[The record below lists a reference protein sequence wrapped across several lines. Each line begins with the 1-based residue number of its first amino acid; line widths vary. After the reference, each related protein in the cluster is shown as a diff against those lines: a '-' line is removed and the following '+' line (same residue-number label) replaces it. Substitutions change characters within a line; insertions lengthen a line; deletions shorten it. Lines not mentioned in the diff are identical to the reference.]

1 MVKVEDFERNLSPRF
16 SYQNLKYIIQEYKRR
31 YKEIDSIFRK
41 EDLIFDIFNRDKE
54 IDENKFNLEKILE
67 NKKNLDIEI
76 ANNFQNILFNTDI
89 SYLRSYEQSVINGI
103 KEKTLKLKGDF
114 TKIKKYFEYEVSGSI
129 LYPRYVSNGQ
139 EYYKHNMLLDLDR
152 IKVEKYEHQ
161 LILNPSVED
170 IYLVINKL
178 ITKFENKQI
187 DNYVISK
194 PIFVQLKDKIHL
206 YAKDEKTLSDYL
218 LVLESFIEEE
228 KELVNKFESLPLT
241 LPMYNKYIGYQ
252 KGKNYLSYN
261 ANYLANVID
270 RELISRNIKISDIDN
285 YKDEIIDNILEIE
298 NLKQKE
304 K

>member
-1 MVKVEDFERNLSPRF
+1 MITIDDFEEKLSSRF
-16 SYQNLKYIIQEYKRR
+16 SYSVLKYIIEEYKNR
-31 YKEIDSIFRK
+31 YKEIDSIFKK
-41 EDLIFDIFNRDKE
+41 EDLMLNIINNYKE
-54 IDENKFNLEKILE
+54 KEDSFNLEKSKE
-67 NKKNLDIEI
+67 NKNNLDITL

-89 SYLRSYEQSVINGI
+89 SHLRSYEQSVIDRI
-103 KEKTLKLKGDF
+103 KEKTLKLKEDP
-114 TKIKKYFEYEVSGSI
+114 KKMKKYFEYEVSGSI
-129 LYPRYVSNGQ
+129 LYPRYVTNGK
-139 EYYKHNMLLDLDR
+139 EYYKHNMFLDLNR
-152 IKVEKYEHQ
+152 VKVENYEHQ
-161 LILNPSVED
+161 LILNPSLED

-206 YAKDEKTLSDYL
+206 YAKDEKTLNNYL

-241 LPMYNKYIGYQ
+241 LPTYNKYIGYQ

-270 RELISRNIKISDIDN
+270 RELLERNIKISDIDN
-285 YKDEIIDNILEIE
+285 YKDEIIDSILETE

>member
-1 MVKVEDFERNLSPRF
+1 MITIDDFEEKLSPRF
-16 SYQNLKYIIQEYKRR
+16 SYSVLKYIIEEYKNR
-31 YKEIDSIFRK
+31 YKEIDSIFKK
-41 EDLIFDIFNRDKE
+41 EDLMLNIINTYKE
-54 IDENKFNLEKILE
+54 KEDNFNLEKSIE
-67 NKKNLDIEI
+67 NKNNLDITL

-89 SYLRSYEQSVINGI
+89 LHLRSYEQSVIDRI
-103 KEKTLKLKGDF
+103 KEKTLKLKEDS
-114 TKIKKYFEYEVSGSI
+114 KKMKKYFEYEVSGSI
-129 LYPRYVSNGQ
+129 LYPRYVTNGK
-139 EYYKHNMLLDLDR
+139 EYYKHNMFLDLNR
-152 IKVEKYEHQ
+152 VKVENYEHQ
-161 LILNPSVED
+161 LILNPSLED

-270 RELISRNIKISDIDN
+270 RELLERNIKIFDIDN
-285 YKDEIIDNILEIE
+285 YKDEIIDSILETE

>member
-1 MVKVEDFERNLSPRF
+1 MITIDDFEEKLSSRF
-16 SYQNLKYIIQEYKRR
+16 SYSVLKYIIEEYKNR
-31 YKEIDSIFRK
+31 YKEIDSIFKK
-41 EDLIFDIFNRDKE
+41 EDLMLNIINTYKE
-54 IDENKFNLEKILE
+54 KEDSFNLEKSIE
-67 NKKNLDIEI
+67 NKNNLDITL

-89 SYLRSYEQSVINGI
+89 SHLRSYEQSVINRI
-103 KEKTLKLKGDF
+103 KEKTLKLKEDS
-114 TKIKKYFEYEVSGSI
+114 KKMKKYFEYEVSGSI
-129 LYPRYVSNGQ
+129 LYPRYVTNGK
-139 EYYKHNMLLDLDR
+139 EYYKHNMFLDLNR
-152 IKVEKYEHQ
+152 VKVENYEHQ
-161 LILNPSVED
+161 LILNPSLED

-241 LPMYNKYIGYQ
+241 LPTYNKYIGYQ

-261 ANYLANVID
+261 ANYLANVIN
-270 RELISRNIKISDIDN
+270 RELLERNIKISDVDN
-285 YKDEIIDNILEIE
+285 YKDEIIDSILETE

>member
-1 MVKVEDFERNLSPRF
+1 MITIDDFEEKLSPRF
-16 SYQNLKYIIQEYKRR
+16 SYSVLKYIIEEYKNR
-31 YKEIDSIFRK
+31 YKEIDSIFKK
-41 EDLIFDIFNRDKE
+41 EDLMLNIINIYKE
-54 IDENKFNLEKILE
+54 KEDSFNLEKSIE
-67 NKKNLDIEI
+67 NKNNLDITL

-89 SYLRSYEQSVINGI
+89 SHLRSYEQSVINRI
-103 KEKTLKLKGDF
+103 KEKTLKLKKDP
-114 TKIKKYFEYEVSGSI
+114 KKMKKYFEYEVSGSI
-129 LYPRYVSNGQ
+129 LYPRYVTNGK
-139 EYYKHNMLLDLDR
+139 EYYKHNMFLDLNR
-152 IKVEKYEHQ
+152 VKVENYEHQ
-161 LILNPSVED
+161 LILNPSLED

-270 RELISRNIKISDIDN
+270 RELLERNIKIFDIDN
-285 YKDEIIDNILEIE
+285 YKDEIIDSILETE

>member
-1 MVKVEDFERNLSPRF
+1 MITIDDFEEKLSPRF
-16 SYQNLKYIIQEYKRR
+16 SYSVLKYIIEEYKNR
-31 YKEIDSIFRK
+31 YKEIDSIFKK
-41 EDLIFDIFNRDKE
+41 EDLMLNIINTYKE
-54 IDENKFNLEKILE
+54 KEDSFNLEKSIE
-67 NKKNLDIEI
+67 NKNNLDITL
-76 ANNFQNILFNTDI
+76 ANNFKNILFNTDI
-89 SYLRSYEQSVINGI
+89 SHLRSYEQSVIDRI
-103 KEKTLKLKGDF
+103 KEKTLKLKEDS
-114 TKIKKYFEYEVSGSI
+114 KKMKKYFEYEVSGSI
-129 LYPRYVSNGQ
+129 LYPRYVTNGK
-139 EYYKHNMLLDLDR
+139 EYYKHNMFLDLNR
-152 IKVEKYEHQ
+152 VKVENYEHQ
-161 LILNPSVED
+161 LILNPSLED

-261 ANYLANVID
+261 AKYMANVID
-270 RELISRNIKISDIDN
+270 RELLERNIKISDIDN
-285 YKDEIIDNILEIE
+285 YKDEIIDSILEKE

>member
-1 MVKVEDFERNLSPRF
+1 MITIDDFEEKLSPRF
-16 SYQNLKYIIQEYKRR
+16 SYSVLKYIIEEYKNR
-31 YKEIDSIFRK
+31 YKEIDSIFKK
-41 EDLIFDIFNRDKE
+41 EDS
-54 IDENKFNLEKILE
+54 FNLEKSIE
-67 NKKNLDIEI
+67 NKNNLDITL

-89 SYLRSYEQSVINGI
+89 SHLRSYEQSVINRI
-103 KEKTLKLKGDF
+103 KEKTLKLKKDP
-114 TKIKKYFEYEVSGSI
+114 KKMKKYFEYEVSGSI
-129 LYPRYVSNGQ
+129 LYPRYVTNGK
-139 EYYKHNMLLDLDR
+139 EYYKHNMFLDLNR
-152 IKVEKYEHQ
+152 VKVENYEHQ
-161 LILNPSVED
+161 LILNPSLED

-270 RELISRNIKISDIDN
+270 RELLERNIKIFDIDN
-285 YKDEIIDNILEIE
+285 YKDEIIDSILETE

>member
-1 MVKVEDFERNLSPRF
+1 MITIDDFEEKLSPRF
-16 SYQNLKYIIQEYKRR
+16 SYSVLKYIIEEYKNR
-31 YKEIDSIFRK
+31 YKEIDSIFKK
-41 EDLIFDIFNRDKE
+41 EDLMLNIINTYKE
-54 IDENKFNLEKILE
+54 KEDNFNLEKSIE
-67 NKKNLDIEI
+67 NKNNLDITL

-89 SYLRSYEQSVINGI
+89 SRLRSYEQSVIDRI
-103 KEKTLKLKGDF
+103 KEKTLKLKEDS
-114 TKIKKYFEYEVSGSI
+114 KKMKKYFEYEVSGSI
-129 LYPRYVSNGQ
+129 LYPRYVTNGK
-139 EYYKHNMLLDLDR
+139 EYYKHNMFLDLNR
-152 IKVEKYEHQ
+152 VKVENYEHQ
-161 LILNPSVED
+161 LILNPSLED

-270 RELISRNIKISDIDN
+270 RELLERNIKIFDIDN
-285 YKDEIIDNILEIE
+285 YKDEIIDSILETE

>member
-1 MVKVEDFERNLSPRF
+1 MITIDDFEEKLSPRF
-16 SYQNLKYIIQEYKRR
+16 SYSVLKYIIEEYKNR
-31 YKEIDSIFRK
+31 YKEIDSIFKK
-41 EDLIFDIFNRDKE
+41 EDLMLNIINTYKE
-54 IDENKFNLEKILE
+54 KEDNFNLEKSIE
-67 NKKNLDIEI
+67 NKNNLDITL

-89 SYLRSYEQSVINGI
+89 SHLRSYEQSVIDRI
-103 KEKTLKLKGDF
+103 KEKTLKLKEDS
-114 TKIKKYFEYEVSGSI
+114 KKMKKYFEYEVSGSI
-129 LYPRYVSNGQ
+129 LYPRYVTNGK
-139 EYYKHNMLLDLDR
+139 EYYKHNMFLDLN
-152 IKVEKYEHQ
+152 KVKIENYEHQ
-161 LILNPSVED
+161 LILNPSLED

-270 RELISRNIKISDIDN
+270 RELLERNIKIFDIDN
-285 YKDEIIDNILEIE
+285 YKDEIIDSILETE

>member
-1 MVKVEDFERNLSPRF
+1 MITIDDFEEKLSPRF
-16 SYQNLKYIIQEYKRR
+16 SYSVLKYIIEEYKNR
-31 YKEIDSIFRK
+31 YKEIDSIFKK
-41 EDLIFDIFNRDKE
+41 EDLMLNIINIYKE
-54 IDENKFNLEKILE
+54 KEDSFNLEKSIE
-67 NKKNLDIEI
+67 NKNNLDITLV
-76 ANNFQNILFNTDI
+76 NNFQNILFNTDI
-89 SYLRSYEQSVINGI
+89 SHLKSYEQSVIDRI
-103 KEKTLKLKGDF
+103 KEKTLKLKEDSK
-114 TKIKKYFEYEVSGSI
+114 KIKKYFEYEVSGSI
-129 LYPRYVSNGQ
+129 LYPRYVTNGK
-139 EYYKHNMLLDLDR
+139 EYYKHNMFLDLNR
-152 IKVEKYEHQ
+152 VKVENYEHQ
-161 LILNPSVED
+161 LILNPSLED

-241 LPMYNKYIGYQ
+241 LPTYNKYIGYQ

-270 RELISRNIKISDIDN
+270 RELLERNIKISDIDN
-285 YKDEIIDNILEIE
+285 YKDEIIDSILETE

>member
-1 MVKVEDFERNLSPRF
+1 MITIDDFEEKLSPRF
-16 SYQNLKYIIQEYKRR
+16 SYLVLKYIIEEYKNR
-31 YKEIDSIFRK
+31 YKEIDSIFKK
-41 EDLIFDIFNRDKE
+41 EDLMLNIINTYKE
-54 IDENKFNLEKILE
+54 KEDSFNLEKSIE
-67 NKKNLDIEI
+67 NKNNLDITL

-89 SYLRSYEQSVINGI
+89 SHLRSYEQSVINRI
-103 KEKTLKLKGDF
+103 KEKTLKLKKDP
-114 TKIKKYFEYEVSGSI
+114 KKMKKYFEYEVSGSI
-129 LYPRYVSNGQ
+129 LYPRYVTNGK
-139 EYYKHNMLLDLDR
+139 EYYKHNMFLDLNR
-152 IKVEKYEHQ
+152 VKVENYEHQ
-161 LILNPSVED
+161 LILNPSLED

-270 RELISRNIKISDIDN
+270 RELLERNIKISDIDN
-285 YKDEIIDNILEIE
+285 YKDEIIDSILETE

>member
-1 MVKVEDFERNLSPRF
+1 MITIDDFEEKLSPRF
-16 SYQNLKYIIQEYKRR
+16 SYSVLKYIIEEYKNR
-31 YKEIDSIFRK
+31 YKEIDSIFKK
-41 EDLIFDIFNRDKE
+41 EDLMLNIINIYKE
-54 IDENKFNLEKILE
+54 KEDSFNLEKSIE
-67 NKKNLDIEI
+67 NKNNLDITLV
-76 ANNFQNILFNTDI
+76 NNFQNILFNTDI
-89 SYLRSYEQSVINGI
+89 SHLKSYEQSVIDRI
-103 KEKTLKLKGDF
+103 KEKTLKLKEDSK
-114 TKIKKYFEYEVSGSI
+114 KIKKYFEYEVSGSI
-129 LYPRYVSNGQ
+129 LYPRYVTNGK
-139 EYYKHNMLLDLDR
+139 EYYKHNMFLDLNR
-152 IKVEKYEHQ
+152 VKVENYEHQ
-161 LILNPSVED
+161 LILNPSLED

-241 LPMYNKYIGYQ
+241 LPTYN
-252 KGKNYLSYN
+252 KNYLSYN

-270 RELISRNIKISDIDN
+270 RELLERNIKISDIDN
-285 YKDEIIDNILEIE
+285 YKDEIIDSILETE

>member
-1 MVKVEDFERNLSPRF
+1 MITIDDFEEKLSPRF
-16 SYQNLKYIIQEYKRR
+16 SYSVLKYIIEEYKNR
-31 YKEIDSIFRK
+31 YKEIDSIFKK
-41 EDLIFDIFNRDKE
+41 EDLMLNIINTYKE
-54 IDENKFNLEKILE
+54 KEDNFNLEKSIE
-67 NKKNLDIEI
+67 NKNNLDITL

-89 SYLRSYEQSVINGI
+89 SHLRSYEQSVIDRI
-103 KEKTLKLKGDF
+103 KEKTLKLKEDS
-114 TKIKKYFEYEVSGSI
+114 KKMKKYFEYEVSGSI
-129 LYPRYVSNGQ
+129 LYPRYVTNGK
-139 EYYKHNMLLDLDR
+139 EYYKHNMFLDLNR
-152 IKVEKYEHQ
+152 VKVENYEHQ
-161 LILNPSVED
+161 LILNPSLED

-241 LPMYNKYIGYQ
+241 LPTYNKYIGYQ

-270 RELISRNIKISDIDN
+270 RELLERNIKISDIDN
-285 YKDEIIDNILEIE
+285 YKDEIIDSILETE

>member
-1 MVKVEDFERNLSPRF
+1 MITIDDFEEKLSSRF
-16 SYQNLKYIIQEYKRR
+16 SYSVLKYIIEEYKNR
-31 YKEIDSIFRK
+31 YKEIDSIFKK
-41 EDLIFDIFNRDKE
+41 EDLMLNIINTYKEKEDSFNLKKS
-54 IDENKFNLEKILE
+54 IENKN
-67 NKKNLDIEI
+67 NLDITL

-89 SYLRSYEQSVINGI
+89 SHLRSYEQSVIDRI
-103 KEKTLKLKGDF
+103 KEKTLKLKEDS
-114 TKIKKYFEYEVSGSI
+114 KKMKKYFEYEVSGSI
-129 LYPRYVSNGQ
+129 LYPRYVTNGK
-139 EYYKHNMLLDLDR
+139 EYYKHNMFLDLNR
-152 IKVEKYEHQ
+152 VKVENYEHQ
-161 LILNPSVED
+161 LILNPSLED

-206 YAKDEKTLSDYL
+206 YAKDEKTLNNYL

-241 LPMYNKYIGYQ
+241 LPTYNKYIGYQ

-270 RELISRNIKISDIDN
+270 RELLERNIKISDIDN
-285 YKDEIIDNILEIE
+285 YKDEIIDSILETE

>member
-1 MVKVEDFERNLSPRF
+1 MITIDDFEEKLLPRF
-16 SYQNLKYIIQEYKRR
+16 SYSVLKYIIEEYKNR
-31 YKEIDSIFRK
+31 YKEIDSIFKK
-41 EDLIFDIFNRDKE
+41 EDLMLNIINTYKE
-54 IDENKFNLEKILE
+54 KEDNFNLEKSIE
-67 NKKNLDIEI
+67 NKNNLDITL

-89 SYLRSYEQSVINGI
+89 SHLRSYEQSVIDRI
-103 KEKTLKLKGDF
+103 KEKTLKLKEDS
-114 TKIKKYFEYEVSGSI
+114 KKMKKYFEYEVSGSI
-129 LYPRYVSNGQ
+129 LYPRYVTNGK
-139 EYYKHNMLLDLDR
+139 EYYKHNMFLDLN
-152 IKVEKYEHQ
+152 KVKIENYEHQ
-161 LILNPSVED
+161 LILNPSLED

-270 RELISRNIKISDIDN
+270 RELLERNIKIFDIDN
-285 YKDEIIDNILEIE
+285 YKDEIIDSILETE

>member
-1 MVKVEDFERNLSPRF
+1 MITIDDFEEKLSPRF
-16 SYQNLKYIIQEYKRR
+16 SYSVLKYIIEEYKNR
-31 YKEIDSIFRK
+31 YKEIDSIFKK
-41 EDLIFDIFNRDKE
+41 EDLMLNIINNYKE
-54 IDENKFNLEKILE
+54 KEDSFNLEKSIE
-67 NKKNLDIEI
+67 NKNNLDITL

-89 SYLRSYEQSVINGI
+89 SHLRSYEQSVIDRI
-103 KEKTLKLKGDF
+103 KEKTLKLKEDS
-114 TKIKKYFEYEVSGSI
+114 KKMKKYFEYEVSGSI
-129 LYPRYVSNGQ
+129 LYPRYVTNGK
-139 EYYKHNMLLDLDR
+139 EYYKHNMFLDLNR
-152 IKVEKYEHQ
+152 VKVENYEHQ
-161 LILNPSVED
+161 LILNPSLED

-270 RELISRNIKISDIDN
+270 RELLERNIKIFDIDN
-285 YKDEIIDNILEIE
+285 YKDEIIDSILETE

>member
-1 MVKVEDFERNLSPRF
+1 MITIDDFEEKLSPRF
-16 SYQNLKYIIQEYKRR
+16 SYSVLKYIIEEYKNR
-31 YKEIDSIFRK
+31 YKEIDSIFKK
-41 EDLIFDIFNRDKE
+41 EDLMLNIINNYKE
-54 IDENKFNLEKILE
+54 KEDNFNLEKSIK
-67 NKKNLDIEI
+67 NKNNLDITL

-89 SYLRSYEQSVINGI
+89 SHLRSYEQSVIDRI
-103 KEKTLKLKGDF
+103 KEKTLKLKEDP
-114 TKIKKYFEYEVSGSI
+114 KKMKKYFEYEVSGSI
-129 LYPRYVSNGQ
+129 LYPRYVTNGK
-139 EYYKHNMLLDLDR
+139 EYYKHNMFLDLNR
-152 IKVEKYEHQ
+152 VKVENYEHQ
-161 LILNPSVED
+161 LILNPSLED

-241 LPMYNKYIGYQ
+241 LPTYNKYIGYQ

-261 ANYLANVID
+261 ANYMANVID
-270 RELISRNIKISDIDN
+270 RELLERNIKISDIDN
-285 YKDEIIDNILEIE
+285 YKDEIIDSILETE

>member
-1 MVKVEDFERNLSPRF
+1 MITIDDFEEKLSPRF
-16 SYQNLKYIIQEYKRR
+16 SYSVLKYIIEEYKNR
-31 YKEIDSIFRK
+31 YKEIDSIFKK
-41 EDLIFDIFNRDKE
+41 EDLMLNIINTYKE
-54 IDENKFNLEKILE
+54 KEDNFNLEKSIE
-67 NKKNLDIEI
+67 NKNNLDITL

-89 SYLRSYEQSVINGI
+89 SHLRSYEQSVIDRI
-103 KEKTLKLKGDF
+103 KEKTLKLKEDS
-114 TKIKKYFEYEVSGSI
+114 KKMKKYFEYEVSGSI
-129 LYPRYVSNGQ
+129 LYPRYVTNGK
-139 EYYKHNMLLDLDR
+139 EYYKHNMFLDLNR
-152 IKVEKYEHQ
+152 VKVENYEHQ
-161 LILNPSVED
+161 LILNPSLED

-270 RELISRNIKISDIDN
+270 RELLERNIKIFDIDN
-285 YKDEIIDNILEIE
+285 YKDEIIDSILETE

>member
-1 MVKVEDFERNLSPRF
+1 MITIDDFEEKLSPRF
-16 SYQNLKYIIQEYKRR
+16 SYSVLKYIIEEYKNR
-31 YKEIDSIFRK
+31 YKEIDSIFKK
-41 EDLIFDIFNRDKE
+41 EDLMLNIINTYKE
-54 IDENKFNLEKILE
+54 KEDSFNLEKSIE
-67 NKKNLDIEI
+67 NKNNLDITL

-89 SYLRSYEQSVINGI
+89 SHLRSYEQSVIDRI
-103 KEKTLKLKGDF
+103 KEKTLKLKEGP
-114 TKIKKYFEYEVSGSI
+114 KKMKKYFEYEVSGSI
-129 LYPRYVSNGQ
+129 LYPRYVTNGK
-139 EYYKHNMLLDLDR
+139 EYYKHNMFLDLNR
-152 IKVEKYEHQ
+152 VKVENYEHQ
-161 LILNPSVED
+161 LILNPSLED

-194 PIFVQLKDKIHL
+194 PIFLQLKDKIHL

-228 KELVNKFESLPLT
+228 KDLVNKFESLPLT
-241 LPMYNKYIGYQ
+241 LPTYNKYIGYQ

-270 RELISRNIKISDIDN
+270 RELLERNIKISDIDN
-285 YKDEIIDNILEIE
+285 YKDEIIDSILETE

>member
-1 MVKVEDFERNLSPRF
+1 MITIDDFEEKLSPRF
-16 SYQNLKYIIQEYKRR
+16 SYSVLKYIIEEYKNR
-31 YKEIDSIFRK
+31 YKEIDSIFKK
-41 EDLIFDIFNRDKE
+41 EDLMLNIINTYKE
-54 IDENKFNLEKILE
+54 KEDSFNLEKSIE
-67 NKKNLDIEI
+67 NKNNLDITL

-89 SYLRSYEQSVINGI
+89 SHLRSYEQSVIDRI
-103 KEKTLKLKGDF
+103 KEKTLKLKEDHK
-114 TKIKKYFEYEVSGSI
+114 KIKKYFEYEVSGSI
-129 LYPRYVSNGQ
+129 LYPRYVTNGK
-139 EYYKHNMLLDLDR
+139 EYYKHNMFLDLNKV
-152 IKVEKYEHQ
+152 KVENYEHQ
-161 LILNPSVED
+161 LILNPSLED

-270 RELISRNIKISDIDN
+270 RELLERNIKISDIDN
-285 YKDEIIDNILEIE
+285 YKDEIIDSILEIE

>member
-1 MVKVEDFERNLSPRF
+1 MITIDDFEEKLSPRF
-16 SYQNLKYIIQEYKRR
+16 SYSVLKYIIEEYKNR
-31 YKEIDSIFRK
+31 YKEIDSIFKK
-41 EDLIFDIFNRDKE
+41 EDLMLNIINTYKE
-54 IDENKFNLEKILE
+54 KEDSFNLEKSIE
-67 NKKNLDIEI
+67 NKNNLDITL

-89 SYLRSYEQSVINGI
+89 SHLRSYEQSVINGI

-206 YAKDEKTLSDYL
+206 YAKDEKTLNDYL

-241 LPMYNKYIGYQ
+241 LPTYNKYIGYQ

-261 ANYLANVID
+261 ANYLANIID
-270 RELISRNIKISDIDN
+270 KELISRNIKISNIDN

>member
-1 MVKVEDFERNLSPRF
+1 MITIDDFEEKLSPRF
-16 SYQNLKYIIQEYKRR
+16 SYSVLKYIIEEYKNR
-31 YKEIDSIFRK
+31 YKEIDSIFKK
-41 EDLIFDIFNRDKE
+41 EDLMLNIINIYKE
-54 IDENKFNLEKILE
+54 KEDSFNLEKSIE
-67 NKKNLDIEI
+67 NKNNLDITL

-89 SYLRSYEQSVINGI
+89 SHLRSYEQSVIDRI
-103 KEKTLKLKGDF
+103 KEKTLKLKEDSK
-114 TKIKKYFEYEVSGSI
+114 KIKKYFEYEVSGSI
-129 LYPRYVSNGQ
+129 LYPRYVTNGK
-139 EYYKHNMLLDLDR
+139 EYYKHNMFLDLNR
-152 IKVEKYEHQ
+152 VKVENYEHQ
-161 LILNPSVED
+161 LILNPSLED

-206 YAKDEKTLSDYL
+206 YAKDEKTLNNYL

-241 LPMYNKYIGYQ
+241 LPTYNKYIGYQ

-270 RELISRNIKISDIDN
+270 RELLERNIKISDIDN
-285 YKDEIIDNILEIE
+285 YKDEIIDSILETE

>member
-1 MVKVEDFERNLSPRF
+1 MITIDDFEEKLSSRF
-16 SYQNLKYIIQEYKRR
+16 SYSVLKYIIEEYKNR
-31 YKEIDSIFRK
+31 YKEIDSIFKK
-41 EDLIFDIFNRDKE
+41 EDLMLNIINTYKEKEDSFNLKKS
-54 IDENKFNLEKILE
+54 IENKN
-67 NKKNLDIEI
+67 NLDITL
-76 ANNFQNILFNTDI
+76 ANNFQNILFNTDV
-89 SYLRSYEQSVINGI
+89 SHLRSYEQSVINRI
-103 KEKTLKLKGDF
+103 KEKTLKLKEDYK
-114 TKIKKYFEYEVSGSI
+114 KIKKYFEYEVSGSI
-129 LYPRYVSNGQ
+129 LYPRYVTNGK
-139 EYYKHNMLLDLDR
+139 EYYKHNMFLDLNR
-152 IKVEKYEHQ
+152 VKVENYEHQ
-161 LILNPSVED
+161 LILNPSLED

-241 LPMYNKYIGYQ
+241 LPTYNKYIGYQ

-270 RELISRNIKISDIDN
+270 RELLERNIKISDIDN
-285 YKDEIIDNILEIE
+285 YKDEIIDSILETG

>member
-54 IDENKFNLEKILE
+54 IDENKFNLEKVLE

-89 SYLRSYEQSVINGI
+89 SHLRSYEQSVINGI

-139 EYYKHNMLLDLDR
+139 EYYKHNMLLDLDK

-161 LILNPSVED
+161 LILNPSLED

-178 ITKFENKQI
+178 INKFENSNI

-194 PIFVQLKDKIHL
+194 SIFVQLKDKIHL
-206 YAKDEKTLSDYL
+206 YAKDEKTLNDYL

-241 LPMYNKYIGYQ
+241 LPTYNKYIGYQ

-261 ANYLANVID
+261 ANYLANIID
-270 RELISRNIKISDIDN
+270 KELISRNIKISDIDN

>member
-1 MVKVEDFERNLSPRF
+1 MITIDDFEEKLSSRF
-16 SYQNLKYIIQEYKRR
+16 SYSVLKYIIEEYKNR
-31 YKEIDSIFRK
+31 YKEIDSIFKK
-41 EDLIFDIFNRDKE
+41 EDLMLNIINNYKE
-54 IDENKFNLEKILE
+54 KEDSFNLEKSIE
-67 NKKNLDIEI
+67 NKNNLDITL

-89 SYLRSYEQSVINGI
+89 SHLRSYEQSVINRI
-103 KEKTLKLKGDF
+103 KEKTLKLKEDP
-114 TKIKKYFEYEVSGSI
+114 KKMKKYFEYEVSGSI
-129 LYPRYVSNGQ
+129 LYPRYVTNAK
-139 EYYKHNMLLDLDR
+139 EYYKHNMFLDLNR
-152 IKVEKYEHQ
+152 VKVENYEHQ
-161 LILNPSVED
+161 LILNPSLED

-241 LPMYNKYIGYQ
+241 LPTYNKYIGYQ

-270 RELISRNIKISDIDN
+270 RELLERNIKISDIDN
-285 YKDEIIDNILEIE
+285 YKDEIIDSILETE

>member
-1 MVKVEDFERNLSPRF
+1 MITIDDFEEKLSPRF
-16 SYQNLKYIIQEYKRR
+16 SYSVLKYIIEEYKNR
-31 YKEIDSIFRK
+31 YKEIDSIFKK
-41 EDLIFDIFNRDKE
+41 EDLMLNIINTYKE
-54 IDENKFNLEKILE
+54 KEDSFNLEKSIE
-67 NKKNLDIEI
+67 NKNNLDITL

-89 SYLRSYEQSVINGI
+89 SHLRSYEQSVINRI
-103 KEKTLKLKGDF
+103 KEKTLKLKKDP
-114 TKIKKYFEYEVSGSI
+114 KKMKKYFEYEVSGSI
-129 LYPRYVSNGQ
+129 LYPRYVTNGK
-139 EYYKHNMLLDLDR
+139 EYYKHNMFLDLNR
-152 IKVEKYEHQ
+152 VKVENYEHQ
-161 LILNPSVED
+161 LILNPSLED

-241 LPMYNKYIGYQ
+241 LPTYNKYIGYQ

-270 RELISRNIKISDIDN
+270 RELLERNIKISDVDN
-285 YKDEIIDNILEIE
+285 YKDEIIDSILETE

>member
-1 MVKVEDFERNLSPRF
+1 MITIDDFEEKLSPRF
-16 SYQNLKYIIQEYKRR
+16 SYSVLKYIIEEYKNR
-31 YKEIDSIFRK
+31 YKEIDSIFKK
-41 EDLIFDIFNRDKE
+41 EDLMLNIINTYKE
-54 IDENKFNLEKILE
+54 KEDSFNLEKSIE
-67 NKKNLDIEI
+67 NKNNLDITL

-89 SYLRSYEQSVINGI
+89 SHLRSYEQSVINRI
-103 KEKTLKLKGDF
+103 KEKTLKLKKDP
-114 TKIKKYFEYEVSGSI
+114 KKMKKYFEYEVSGSI
-129 LYPRYVSNGQ
+129 LYPRYVTNGK
-139 EYYKHNMLLDLDR
+139 EYYKHNMFLDLNR
-152 IKVEKYEHQ
+152 VKVENYEHQ
-161 LILNPSVED
+161 LILNPSLED

-270 RELISRNIKISDIDN
+270 RELLERNIKIFDIDN
-285 YKDEIIDNILEIE
+285 YKDEIIDSILETE

>member
-1 MVKVEDFERNLSPRF
+1 MITIDDFEEKLSPRF
-16 SYQNLKYIIQEYKRR
+16 SYSVLKYIIEEYKNR
-31 YKEIDSIFRK
+31 YKEIDSIFKK
-41 EDLIFDIFNRDKE
+41 EDLMLNIINIYKE
-54 IDENKFNLEKILE
+54 KEDSFNLEKSIE
-67 NKKNLDIEI
+67 NKNNLDITL

-89 SYLRSYEQSVINGI
+89 SHLRSYEQSVIDRI
-103 KEKTLKLKGDF
+103 KEKTLKLKEDS
-114 TKIKKYFEYEVSGSI
+114 KKMKKYFEYEVSGSI
-129 LYPRYVSNGQ
+129 LYPRYVTNGK
-139 EYYKHNMLLDLDR
+139 EYYKHNMFLDLNR
-152 IKVEKYEHQ
+152 VKVENYEHQ
-161 LILNPSVED
+161 LILNPSLED

-206 YAKDEKTLSDYL
+206 YAKDEKTLNNYL

-241 LPMYNKYIGYQ
+241 LPTYNKYIGYQ

-270 RELISRNIKISDIDN
+270 RELLERNIKISDIDN
-285 YKDEIIDNILEIE
+285 YKDEIIDSILETE

>member
-1 MVKVEDFERNLSPRF
+1 MITIDDFEEKLSPRF
-16 SYQNLKYIIQEYKRR
+16 SYSVLKYIIEEYKNR
-31 YKEIDSIFRK
+31 YKEIDSIFKK
-41 EDLIFDIFNRDKE
+41 EDLMLNIINIYKE
-54 IDENKFNLEKILE
+54 KEDSFNLEKSIE
-67 NKKNLDIEI
+67 NKNNLDITL

-89 SYLRSYEQSVINGI
+89 SHLRSYEQSVIDRI
-103 KEKTLKLKGDF
+103 KEKTLKLKEDS
-114 TKIKKYFEYEVSGSI
+114 KKMKKYFEYEVSGSI
-129 LYPRYVSNGQ
+129 LYPRYVTNGK
-139 EYYKHNMLLDLDR
+139 EYYKHNMFLDLNKV
-152 IKVEKYEHQ
+152 KVENYEHQ
-161 LILNPSVED
+161 LILNPSLED

-270 RELISRNIKISDIDN
+270 RELLERNIKISDIDN
-285 YKDEIIDNILEIE
+285 YKDEIIDSILEIE

>member
-1 MVKVEDFERNLSPRF
+1 MITIDDFEEKLSSRF
-16 SYQNLKYIIQEYKRR
+16 SYSVLKYIIEEYKNR
-31 YKEIDSIFRK
+31 YKEIDSIFKK
-41 EDLIFDIFNRDKE
+41 EDLMLNIINNYKE
-54 IDENKFNLEKILE
+54 KEDSFNLEKSKE
-67 NKKNLDIEI
+67 NKNNLDITL

-89 SYLRSYEQSVINGI
+89 SHLRSYEQSVIDRI
-103 KEKTLKLKGDF
+103 KEKTLKLKEDP
-114 TKIKKYFEYEVSGSI
+114 KKMKKYFEYEVSGSI
-129 LYPRYVSNGQ
+129 LYPRYVTNGK
-139 EYYKHNMLLDLDR
+139 EYYKHNMFLDLNR
-152 IKVEKYEHQ
+152 VKVENYEHQ
-161 LILNPSVED
+161 LILNPSLED

-206 YAKDEKTLSDYL
+206 YAKDEKTLNNYL

-228 KELVNKFESLPLT
+228 KDLVNKFESLPLT
-241 LPMYNKYIGYQ
+241 LPTYNKYIGYQ

-270 RELISRNIKISDIDN
+270 RELLERNIKISDIDN
-285 YKDEIIDNILEIE
+285 YKDEIIDSILETE

>member
-1 MVKVEDFERNLSPRF
+1 MITIDDFEEKLSPRF
-16 SYQNLKYIIQEYKRR
+16 SYSVLKYIIEEYKNR
-31 YKEIDSIFRK
+31 YKEIDSIFKK
-41 EDLIFDIFNRDKE
+41 EDLMLNIINIYKE
-54 IDENKFNLEKILE
+54 KEDSFNLEKSIE
-67 NKKNLDIEI
+67 NKNNLDITLV
-76 ANNFQNILFNTDI
+76 NNFQNILFNTDI
-89 SYLRSYEQSVINGI
+89 SHLKSYEQSVIDRI
-103 KEKTLKLKGDF
+103 KEKTLKLKEDSK
-114 TKIKKYFEYEVSGSI
+114 KIKKYFEYEVSGSI
-129 LYPRYVSNGQ
+129 LYPRYVTNRK
-139 EYYKHNMLLDLDR
+139 EYYKHNMFLDLNR
-152 IKVEKYEHQ
+152 VKVENYEHQ
-161 LILNPSVED
+161 LILNPSLED

-241 LPMYNKYIGYQ
+241 LPTYNKYIGYQ

-270 RELISRNIKISDIDN
+270 RELLERNIKISDIDN
-285 YKDEIIDNILEIE
+285 YKDEIIDSILETE

>member
-1 MVKVEDFERNLSPRF
+1 MITIDDFEEKLSPRF
-16 SYQNLKYIIQEYKRR
+16 SYSVLKYIIEEYKNR
-31 YKEIDSIFRK
+31 YKEIDSIFKK
-41 EDLIFDIFNRDKE
+41 EDLMLNIINTYKE
-54 IDENKFNLEKILE
+54 KEDSFNLEKSIE
-67 NKKNLDIEI
+67 NKNNLDITL

-89 SYLRSYEQSVINGI
+89 SHLRSYEQSVINRI
-103 KEKTLKLKGDF
+103 KEKTLKLKEDPK
-114 TKIKKYFEYEVSGSI
+114 KIKKYFEYEVSGSI
-129 LYPRYVSNGQ
+129 LYPRYVTNGK
-139 EYYKHNMLLDLDR
+139 EYYKHNMFLDLNR
-152 IKVEKYEHQ
+152 VKVENYEHQ
-161 LILNPSVED
+161 LILNPSLED

-241 LPMYNKYIGYQ
+241 LPTYNKYIGYQ

-270 RELISRNIKISDIDN
+270 RELIERNIDN
-285 YKDEIIDNILEIE
+285 YKDEIIDSILETE

>member
-1 MVKVEDFERNLSPRF
+1 MITIDDFEEKLSSRF
-16 SYQNLKYIIQEYKRR
+16 SYSVLKYIIEEYKNR
-31 YKEIDSIFRK
+31 YKEIDSIFKK
-41 EDLIFDIFNRDKE
+41 EDLMLNIINNYKE
-54 IDENKFNLEKILE
+54 KEDSFNLEKSIE
-67 NKKNLDIEI
+67 NKNNLDITL

-89 SYLRSYEQSVINGI
+89 SHLRSYEQSVINRI
-103 KEKTLKLKGDF
+103 KEKTLKLKEDP
-114 TKIKKYFEYEVSGSI
+114 KKMKKYFEYEVSGSI
-129 LYPRYVSNGQ
+129 ILYPRYVTNGK
-139 EYYKHNMLLDLDR
+139 EYYKHNMFLDLNR
-152 IKVEKYEHQ
+152 VKVENYEHQ
-161 LILNPSVED
+161 LILNPSLED

-178 ITKFENKQI
+178 INKFENKQI

-241 LPMYNKYIGYQ
+241 LPTYNKYIGYQ

-261 ANYLANVID
+261 ANYLANVIN
-270 RELISRNIKISDIDN
+270 RELLERNIKISDIDN
-285 YKDEIIDNILEIE
+285 YKDEIIDSILETE

>member
-1 MVKVEDFERNLSPRF
+1 MITIDDFEEKLSPRF
-16 SYQNLKYIIQEYKRR
+16 SYSVLKYIIEEYKNR
-31 YKEIDSIFRK
+31 YKEIDSIFKK
-41 EDLIFDIFNRDKE
+41 EDLMLNIINTYKE
-54 IDENKFNLEKILE
+54 KEDSFNLEKSIE
-67 NKKNLDIEI
+67 NKNNLDITL

-89 SYLRSYEQSVINGI
+89 SHLRSYEQSVINGI

-206 YAKDEKTLSDYL
+206 YAKDEKTLNNYL

-261 ANYLANVID
+261 ANYLANVIY
-270 RELISRNIKISDIDN
+270 RELLERNIKISDIDN
-285 YKDEIIDNILEIE
+285 YKDEIIDSILETE

>member
-1 MVKVEDFERNLSPRF
+1 MITIDDFEEKLSPRF
-16 SYQNLKYIIQEYKRR
+16 SYSVLKYIIEEYKNR
-31 YKEIDSIFRK
+31 YKEIDSIFKK
-41 EDLIFDIFNRDKE
+41 EDLMLNIINIYKE
-54 IDENKFNLEKILE
+54 KEDSFNLEKSIE
-67 NKKNLDIEI
+67 NKNNLDITL

-89 SYLRSYEQSVINGI
+89 SHLRSYEQSVINRI
-103 KEKTLKLKGDF
+103 KEKTLKLKKDP
-114 TKIKKYFEYEVSGSI
+114 KKMKKYFEYEVSGSI
-129 LYPRYVSNGQ
+129 LYPRYVTNGK
-139 EYYKHNMLLDLDR
+139 EYYKHNMFLDLNR
-152 IKVEKYEHQ
+152 VKVENYEHQ
-161 LILNPSVED
+161 LILNPSLED

-206 YAKDEKTLSDYL
+206 YAKDEKTLNNYL

-270 RELISRNIKISDIDN
+270 RELLERNIKIFDIDN
-285 YKDEIIDNILEIE
+285 YKDEIIDSILETE